1 MRSHLTS
8 LARRTRLFALAPAIL
23 TALILVAP
31 ISGSAHAAD
40 APYDAPLIRLSEILG
55 ALHYLRPL
63 CGADEP
69 SLWRDQMQALIE
81 AEAPAP
87 ERRARMTAA
96 FNQGYSGFAALY
108 RHCTEAARTAITR
121 YLTEGTALTR
131 AVTTR
136 YGSDASPPR

>member
-1 MRSHLTS
+1 MRSHFTPI
-8 LARRTRLFALAPAIL
+8 ARRAILIPAIL
-23 TALILVAP
+23 ACALWAATVP
-31 ISGSAHAAD
+31 GSIARAAD
-40 APYDAPLIRLSEILG
+40 APYDAPLIRLAEILG

-69 SLWRDQMQALIE
+69 NLWRDQMQALVD
-81 AEAPAP
+81 AEAPSA
-87 ERRARMTAA
+87 ERRARMTGA

-108 RHCTEAARTAITR
+108 RQCTPAARAAITR
-121 YLTEGTALTR
+121 YLAEGATLTR